1 MQRRKLQY
9 GKGNMEVNQNI
20 KAAFV
25 MALVSQYSAL
35 VLIVNKVP
43 FSTQPQTIVISE
55 TLSKPFRKQCTHPL

>member
-43 FSTQPQTIVISE
+43 FSTQPQTIAMSE
-55 TLSKPFRKQCTHPL
+55 TLSKPFLKQCTHPL

>member
-20 KAAFV
+20 TVFV
-25 MALVSQYSAL
+25 KALVFLYNAL